1 MRRLTVRDVMTR
13 DVITVRTDTSF
24 KQIARRLGEHNI
36 SALPVLDE
44 SGRLAGVVSEADL
57 LPKTG
62 YRDRAGRS
70 HPLRVVGRLRRTLAK
85 AAGGTA
91 GEVMSSPAVTIEPD
105 ATLAEAARFMANR
118 GVKRLP
124 VVTERGELIGIVSR
138 ADLVSAFLRT
148 DVAIAEEVEQLL
160 ATHVLLTEDG
170 SIDVQVRDGVVTLT
184 GELGRR
190 SSVEIAE
197 RLVREVDSVVEVE
210 TKVAYRWDDSRLV
223 R

>member
-13 DVITVRTDTSF
+13 DVITVGTDTSF
-24 KQIARRLGEHNI
+24 KEIARRLDENNV
-36 SALPVLDE
+36 SAVPVLDE
-44 SGRLAGVVSEADL
+44 EGRLVGVVSEADL
-57 LPKTG
+57 LYKEG
-62 YRDRAGRS
+62 YRDRGGKRRRAT
-70 HPLRVVGRLRRTLAK
+70 VVGRLRRALAK

-91 GEVMSSPAVTIEPD
+91 RDVMTSPAVTIGPD
-105 ATLAEAARFMANR
+105 ATLAEAARYMATR

-124 VVTERGELIGIVSR
+124 VVAGGHLIGIVSR

-148 DVAIAEEVEQLL
+148 DVAIAEEIEQLL
-160 ATHVLLTEDG
+160 ASHVLLTEDG
-170 SIDVQVRDGVVTLT
+170 SINVQVRDGVVTLT

-197 RLVREVDSVVEVE
+197 RLTREVDSVVDVQTEL
-210 TKVAYRWDDSRLV
+210 AYRWDDSKLV

>member
-1 MRRLTVRDVMTR
+1 MTR

>member
-13 DVITVRTDTSF
+13 DVITVRADTPF
-24 KQIARRLGEHNI
+24 KEVARQLGEHNI
-36 SALPVLDE
+36 SALPVIDE
-44 SGRLAGVVSEADL
+44 DGRLAGVVSEADL

-62 YRDRAGRS
+62 YRDRPGRS
-70 HPLRVVGRLRRTLAK
+70 HPLTVVGRLRRVLAK

-91 GEVMSSPAVTIEPD
+91 GDIMSSPAVTIEPE

-124 VVTERGELIGIVSR
+124 VVTERGEMIGIVSR

-148 DVAIAEEVEQLL
+148 DVAIAEEIEQVL
-160 ATHVLLTEDG
+160 ASHVLLTEDG
-170 SIDVQVRDGVVTLT
+170 SVDVQVRDGVVTLT

-197 RLVREVDSVVEVE
+197 RLAREVDSVVDVE
-210 TKVAYRWDDSRLV
+210 SKLAYRWDDSKLV